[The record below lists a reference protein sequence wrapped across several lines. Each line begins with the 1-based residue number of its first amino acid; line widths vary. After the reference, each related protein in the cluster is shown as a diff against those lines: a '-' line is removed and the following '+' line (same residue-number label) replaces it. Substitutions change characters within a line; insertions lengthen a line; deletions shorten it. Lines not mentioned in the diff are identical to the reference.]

1 MFNRLSRKRRDIIKR
16 MRGATLLALA
26 LFVVGNTVQSPGCDT
41 KTQNPTPDVTP
52 SPPSGSQGPVFTTQD
67 GVRFRVEVV
76 VSDLEI
82 PWSLVFAPDG
92 RLVVTERPGRVRIV
106 DLARRTSELALTLE
120 DVFADGEGGLLGLA
134 LDPSFVSNG
143 LVYLDYTARTSAG
156 GRVNRVVRYRESG
169 NRLAERVVLLD
180 NIPANVIHDG
190 GRLRFGPDGLLYITA
205 GDAANE
211 QLAQDIASLAG
222 KILRI
227 NPDGTTPRGN
237 PFSSPVY
244 SYGHRNPQG
253 IDWHPT
259 TGDLWESE
267 HGASGN
273 DEVNVIEA
281 GVNYGWPRIEG
292 SLMVPGM
299 REPVTF
305 YNPAIAPSGASFY
318 RGQRFTQFANNL
330 FVGTLRGTH
339 LLRLRLDSAVPR
351 RIVGQERLLD
361 GQFGR
366 IRDVTSGP
374 DGYLYFCTHNRDGR
388 GNPVAGD
395 DRIARLVPAS

>member
-1 MFNRLSRKRRDIIKR
+1 
-16 MRGATLLALA
+16 MRGVTLLALA
-26 LFVVGNTVQSPGCDT
+26 LLAAGDTLQSQSCGT
-41 KTQNPTPDVTP
+41 NNQTPTPEITP
-52 SPPSGSQGPVFTTQD
+52 SPSASQGPVFTTQD

-82 PWSLVFAPDG
+82 PWEMVFAPDG
-92 RLVVTERPGRVRIV
+92 RLFVTERPGRVRII
-106 DLARRTSELALTLE
+106 DLTGRTSQLALTLD
-120 DVFADGEGGLLGLA
+120 DVFAEGEGGLLGLA
-134 LDPSFVSNG
+134 LDPSFASNR
-143 LVYLDYTARTSAG
+143 LVYLYYSARTQTDRA
-156 GRVNRVVRYRESG
+156 VNRVVRYRESG

-180 NIPANVIHDG
+180 DIPANTIHDG
-190 GRLRFGPDGLLYITA
+190 GRIRFGPDGLLYVTT
-205 GDAANE
+205 GDAATE

-237 PFSSPVY
+237 PFSSPVF

-253 IDWHPT
+253 LDWHPA

-267 HGASGN
+267 HGNTGN
-273 DEVNVIEA
+273 DEINALDI

-292 SLMVPGM
+292 NQTLAGL
-299 REPVTF
+299 REPIVF
-305 YNPAIAPSGASFY
+305 FNPSVAPSGASFY

-339 LLRLRLDSAVPR
+339 LLRLRLDAATPR
-351 RIVGQERLLD
+351 RIVAQERLLE

-366 IRDVTSGP
+366 IRDVVSGP
-374 DGYLYFCTHNRDGR
+374 DGYLYFCTNNRDGR
-388 GNPVAGD
+388 GNPVSGD
-395 DRIARLVPAS
+395 DRIARLAPM

>member
-1 MFNRLSRKRRDIIKR
+1 MIPL
-16 MRGATLLALA
+16 MRGAALIALA
-26 LFVVGNTVQSPGCDT
+26 LFAAGETLQARACDT
-41 KTQNPTPDVTP
+41 KTQEPTPDVTP
-52 SPPSGSQGPVFTTQD
+52 SPPSRSDGPVFTTQD

-76 VSDLEI
+76 VNNLEI
-82 PWSLVFAPDG
+82 PWAFVFAPDG
-92 RLVVTERPGRVRIV
+92 RVFVTERPGRVQIIDITRQ
-106 DLARRTSELALTLE
+106 TSQLALMLD
-120 DVFADGEGGLLGLA
+120 DVFAEGEGGLLGLA
-134 LDPSFVSNG
+134 LDPSFASNG
-143 LVYLDYTARTSAG
+143 LVYLYYSARTSAG
-156 GRVNRVVRYRESG
+156 RAVNRVVRYRESG
-169 NRLAERVVLLD
+169 NRLAERIVLLD

-205 GDAANE
+205 GDAAAD
-211 QLAQDIASLAG
+211 QSAQDVASLSG

-227 NPDGTTPRGN
+227 NADGTTPRGN

-253 IDWHPT
+253 IDWHPA

-267 HGASGN
+267 HGATGN
-273 DEVNVIEA
+273 DEINVVDA

-292 SLMVPGM
+292 SQTMPAM
-299 REPVTF
+299 REPITF
-305 YNPAIAPSGASFY
+305 YNPAVAPSGASFY

-339 LLRLRLDSAVPR
+339 LLRLRVDPGAR
-351 RIVGQERLLD
+351 RIVGQERLLE

-374 DGYLYFCTHNRDGR
+374 DGYLYFCTNNRDGR
-388 GNPVAGD
+388 GSPVSGD